1 LISLV
6 LAPMLPTQPGAAVV
20 DVSDA
25 KKAAATLVISRLDE
39 MLLDIMKRADELG
52 YGGRYEIVSPVVRDV
67 FDISF
72 MARKTVGRH
81 WAKFSEDDRKRWV
94 ETFAAFTISN
104 FAERFDGFSGESF
117 AIVGYKPASAETL
130 MVLTRLNRP
139 GEDHVSL
146 NYRMREA
153 ASGWRVVDIYSG
165 GRVSEIALRR
175 SEYAKVLKDGG
186 VEKLIAS
193 VSKMTAKRASSAQ

>member
-1 LISLV
+1 
-6 LAPMLPTQPGAAVV
+6 
-20 DVSDA
+20 
-25 KKAAATLVISRLDE
+25 
-39 MLLDIMKRADELG
+39 
-52 YGGRYEIVSPVVRDV
+52 
-67 FDISF
+67 
-72 MARKTVGRH
+72 VGRH

-117 AIVGYKPASAETL
+117 TIVGYKPASAETL

-193 VSKMTAKRASSAQ
+193 VSKMTAKRASSAE